1 MSEALLW
8 IDDVPYPITAGETL
22 YQCITRHLGP
32 DAVPVLCHDPALKP
46 VGACRMCTV
55 EVAASADAPRT
66 MRAACHTPAANGARV
81 WLESEAVV
89 RLRRG
94 ILELLAADLPAD
106 AFQPRGNETANP
118 LQRLMARYFVTG
130 SRFPASDALPRLDD
144 SHPYLRFDA
153 AHCILCGRCVR
164 ACDEVQGQFA
174 LAVAGRG
181 FNSRIVRGLDED
193 FLRSDCVSCGR
204 CVQTCPSN
212 ALTDRY
218 RSQQIAAD
226 IRVRTTCTYCG
237 VGCNLEVLVNRGRV
251 VGMNAPEDAAVNHG
265 HTCVKGRY
273 AFEYVHHPER
283 LTTPLI
289 RRDGELQPATWDD
302 AYDHITERLQAIIVE
317 NGADAVAGISS
328 ARCTNEEN
336 YLMQKFMRVVIGSN
350 HIDGCARVC
359 HAPTAFGMRATVGTG
374 AATNSLDDIE
384 HTDCL
389 LVIGANPT
397 AAHPVTGARIRQK
410 ALKGTP
416 LIVIDPRRT
425 ELATIADIHLQVRPG
440 GNLPLLQML
449 LYWILSDRLE
459 DAEFIA
465 ARTEGFDAF
474 RLRIMALD
482 PEQLSAQCGV
492 PAGQAR
498 AAAQLY
504 AGAANA
510 MAFHG
515 LGVTEHYQGSRAVM
529 LVAALA
535 LTTGNI
541 GRPGVGINPLRGQNN
556 VQGAADMGVQPN
568 LGPGYLD
575 VADPV
580 ARAHYAAHWG
590 REIAANHGLRIP
602 EMFRAARENRLR
614 ALWIIGEDVMQTDPN
629 SCEVAYSLSRLDF
642 LVVQEL
648 FMTETAAIAD
658 VVLPAASHLEKD
670 GTFTNG
676 ERRIQRVQRAIAPL
690 PGCKTDGQIIVD
702 IMNRM
707 GYPQAGYDA
716 RLHLEEIA
724 RVVPF
729 FAGVSWE
736 RLGEDGLQW
745 PVAADGTGTAIL
757 HRHSFPDGRAHFVFE
772 AFRLTP
778 ELTENTAD
786 FPYVLTT
793 GRILQHYNCGTMT
806 RRTPNAE
813 LVARD
818 TLLIHPS
825 DAEKQGIKDGDRVE
839 IRSRQGVTHITA
851 KLSIEVQPGVLFTT
865 FHFPE
870 VAINRITSGVFD
882 LDSMTPEYKV
892 VAVAIRRFKDKIFFT
907 AEDAEDAEEEHEGF
921 PLR

>member
-1 MSEALLW
+1 MSTASLW
-8 IDDVPYPITAGETL
+8 IDGTPYPIAAGETL

-32 DAVPVLCHDPALKP
+32 EAVPVLCHDPALKP
-46 VGACRMCTV
+46 VGACRLCTV
-55 EVAASADAPRT
+55 EVAASADGQRR
-66 MRAACHTPAANGARV
+66 MRASCHTPAETGSWV
-81 WLESEAVV
+81 WPDSEAVK
-89 RLRRG
+89 RLRRN
-94 ILELLAADLPAD
+94 ILELLAADLPLE
-106 AFQPRGNETANP
+106 AFQPRADEIANP
-118 LQRLMARYFVTG
+118 MQRLMARYGVAD
-130 SRFPASDALPRLDD
+130 SRFPAGDEAPQIDD
-144 SHPYLRFDA
+144 QHPYLRFDSA
-153 AHCILCGRCVR
+153 NCILCGRCVR

-181 FNSRIVRGLDED
+181 YGSRIVRGLGED
-193 FLRSDCVSCGR
+193 FPRSECVACGR
-204 CVQTCPSN
+204 CVQTCPTN

-218 RSQQIAAD
+218 RSQQISSES
-226 IRVRTTCTYCG
+226 RVRTTCTYCG
-237 VGCNLEVLVNRGRV
+237 VGCNLEVLVNQGRV
-251 VGMNAPEDAAVNHG
+251 VGISAPEDAAVNHG

-273 AFEYVHHPER
+273 AFEYVQHPDR

-289 RRDGELQPATWDD
+289 RRDGELQPATWDE
-302 AYDHITERLQAIIVE
+302 AYSHIAERLQAIVAE
-317 NGADAVAGISS
+317 RGADAVAAISS

-350 HIDGCARVC
+350 HVDGCARVC
-359 HAPTAFGMRATVGTG
+359 HAPSAFGMRETVGTG
-374 AATNSLDDIE
+374 AATNSIE
-384 HTDCL
+384 EIEQTDCM

-397 AAHPVTGARIRQK
+397 AAHPVTGVRIRQR

-425 ELATIADIHLQVRPG
+425 ELAAIADIHLQVKPG

-449 LYWILSDRLE
+449 LYWVLFDQLE
-459 DAEFIA
+459 DTNFIA
-465 ARTEGFDAF
+465 TRTEGFEAF
-474 RLRIMALD
+474 RQQIMALD
-482 PEQLSAQCGV
+482 PNQLSALCDV
-492 PAGQAR
+492 PAEQAR
-498 AAAQLY
+498 AAARLY
-504 AGAANA
+504 AGAASA

-529 LVAALA
+529 LIAALA
-535 LTTGNI
+535 MVTGNI

-575 VADPV
+575 VADPA

-590 REIAANHGLRIP
+590 REIASNHGLRIP
-602 EMFRAARENRLR
+602 EMFGAAREGRLR

-658 VVLPAASHLEKD
+658 VVLPAASHLEKS

-676 ERRIQRVQRAIAPL
+676 ERRIQRVQRAIEPL
-690 PGCKTDGQIIVD
+690 PGTKTDGQIIVD

-724 RVVPF
+724 QVVPF
-729 FAGVSWE
+729 FAGVTWE
-736 RLGEDGLQW
+736 RLGDNGLQW
-745 PVAADGTGTAIL
+745 PVAADGTGTPIL
-757 HRHSFPDGRAHFVFE
+757 HRQSFPGGRAHF
-772 AFRLTP
+772 AFNEFQLTP
-778 ELTENTAD
+778 ELAENSAE

-813 LVARD
+813 LVDRD
-818 TLLIHPS
+818 YLLIHPS
-825 DAEKQGIKDGDRVE
+825 DAGDKGIVDDDRVE
-839 IRSRQGVTHITA
+839 IRSHQGATHITA
-851 KLSIEVQPGVLFTT
+851 RLSDEVRPGVLFTT

-870 VAINRITSGVFD
+870 VAINRITSGIVD

-892 VAVAIRRFKDKIFFT
+892 VAVDIRRSQLEPV
-907 AEDAEDAEEEHEGF
+907 A
-921 PLR
+921 